1 MIHAGLLWIRS
12 VAWYAAEH
20 LGDDFYAALNVAE
33 CIIDK
38 PGMSEEELKKD
49 ALRVHAILEG
59 EL

>member
-1 MIHAGLLWIRS
+1 MIHIGLLWIRS

-33 CIIDK
+33 CIISK
-38 PGMSEEELKKD
+38 AGANEEELKRD
-49 ALRVHAILEG
+49 ALRVHAVLEG

>member
-1 MIHAGLLWIRS
+1 MINIGLLWIRS

-20 LGDDFYAALNVAE
+20 FRDDFYSALNVAE
-33 CIIDK
+33 CIIERAGKD
-38 PGMSEEELKKD
+38 EEELKQD

>member
-1 MIHAGLLWIRS
+1 MINVGLLWIRS
-12 VAWYAAEH
+12 VAWYAAER
-20 LGDDFYAALNVAE
+20 LGDDFYAALNAAE

-38 PGMSEEELKKD
+38 PGTGEEELKRD